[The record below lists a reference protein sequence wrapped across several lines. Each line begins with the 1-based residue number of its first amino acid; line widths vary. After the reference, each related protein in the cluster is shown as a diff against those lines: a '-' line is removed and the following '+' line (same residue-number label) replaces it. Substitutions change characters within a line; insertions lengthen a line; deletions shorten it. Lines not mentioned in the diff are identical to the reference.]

1 MLSIITLTSDNITSM
16 LANVGTLFTDLWL
29 LIAVAI
35 GIPLAFYVIRRAI
48 ALDEAAPRGPESQRH
63 DARG

>member
-1 MLSIITLTSDNITSM
+1 MLSIITLTSDNITTM

-35 GIPLAFYVIRRAI
+35 GIPLAFYVIKRAV
-48 ALDEAAPRGPESQRH
+48 ALIPKGR
-63 DARG
+63 